1 MGDELPTIAELLGVE
16 AAGATIHGDVA
27 KHLHPHR
34 RDQLPAT
41 SCLHFTQF
49 RRDKGSQTI
58 SSTGSGTDLLEEPRP
73 VSGVFGSIHK
83 KFHHSACCENENLT
97 LVHCAEAFVIGDKV
111 HDII

>member
-49 RRDKGSQTI
+49 RRDK
-58 SSTGSGTDLLEEPRP
+58 EEPDYTVGKDNCHWRRI
-73 VSGVFGSIHK
+73 VYW
-83 KFHHSACCENENLT
+83 
-97 LVHCAEAFVIGDKV
+97 
-111 HDII
+111 